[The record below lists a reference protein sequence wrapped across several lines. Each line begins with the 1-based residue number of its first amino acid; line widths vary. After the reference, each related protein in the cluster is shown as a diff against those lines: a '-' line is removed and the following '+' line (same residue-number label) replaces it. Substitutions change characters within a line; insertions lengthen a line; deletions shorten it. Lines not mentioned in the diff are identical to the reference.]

1 VINKK
6 KKLHEILKNN
16 IDIQNELFKKLI
28 KILLSFKIL
37 KKLYLNFFKLKNLK
51 KKKLFNNK

>member
-1 VINKK
+1 MINKK